1 MGGIK
6 KLVKEATWEKLVK
19 EATLV
24 ISASNNMLCDHNLLR
39 SIIKRLTMKEIF
51 KMAMLKNMDLDLDPA
66 QQMTLCGFFFYQ
78 VEVAGLIG

>member
-1 MGGIK
+1 MTGLSSNVECTLLHTCTVVVVTFASAGFMMRIKIGGIK
-6 KLVKEATWEKLVK
+6 KLVK

-51 KMAMLKNMDLDLDPA
+51 
-66 QQMTLCGFFFYQ
+66 
-78 VEVAGLIG
+78 

>member
-1 MGGIK
+1 MTGLSSNVECTLLHTCTVVVVTFASAGFMMRIKIGGIK

-51 KMAMLKNMDLDLDPA
+51 
-66 QQMTLCGFFFYQ
+66 
-78 VEVAGLIG
+78 

>member
-6 KLVKEATWEKLVK
+6 KLVKEATM
-19 EATLV
+19 V

-66 QQMTLCGFFFYQ
+66 LQMTLCGFFIKLKL
-78 VEVAGLIG
+78 G